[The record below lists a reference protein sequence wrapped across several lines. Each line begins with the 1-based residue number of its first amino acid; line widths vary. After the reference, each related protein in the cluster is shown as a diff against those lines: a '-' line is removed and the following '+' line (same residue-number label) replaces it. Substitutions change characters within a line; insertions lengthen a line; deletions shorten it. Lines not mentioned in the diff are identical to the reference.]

1 LHATRGLQ
9 AKMGLNP
16 APPATAASQAV
27 SGSAVDKNEV
37 AKAEAAVEGCHD
49 VSAPSSRAV
58 EVCRP

>member
-1 LHATRGLQ
+1 
-9 AKMGLNP
+9 MGLNP